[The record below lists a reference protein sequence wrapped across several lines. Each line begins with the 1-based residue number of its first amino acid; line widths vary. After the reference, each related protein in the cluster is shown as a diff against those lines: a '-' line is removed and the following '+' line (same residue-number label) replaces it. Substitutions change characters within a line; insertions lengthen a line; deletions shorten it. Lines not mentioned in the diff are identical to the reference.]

1 MTVMRIINE
10 PTAAA
15 IAYGMDK
22 KEGEKKE
29 GESSSAASGATS
41 APSMVVGEE
50 LNEMVKNIMGSYSP
64 TLHRHFYRSSLEL
77 PCSFI

>member
-1 MTVMRIINE
+1 METDDAKKE
-10 PTAAA
+10 
-15 IAYGMDK
+15 D

-50 LNEMVKNIMGSYSP
+50 LNEMVKNIMGSDGHVSQ
-64 TLHRHFYRSSLEL
+64 LNSHRHRQVHLSSF
-77 PCSFI
+77 PK

>member
-1 MTVMRIINE
+1 METDE
-10 PTAAA
+10 AKKE
-15 IAYGMDK
+15 DK

-64 TLHRHFYRSSLEL
+64 TLHRHFYRSRSSLEL

>member
-1 MTVMRIINE
+1 METDDAKKE
-10 PTAAA
+10 
-15 IAYGMDK
+15 D

-50 LNEMVKNIMGSYSP
+50 LNEMVKNIMGSDSHNSQS
-64 TLHRHFYRSSLEL
+64 TDNFIL
-77 PCSFI
+77 P

>member
-1 MTVMRIINE
+1 METDE
-10 PTAAA
+10 AKKE
-15 IAYGMDK
+15 DK

-29 GESSSAASGATS
+29 GESSSAASGAATS

-64 TLHRHFYRSSLEL
+64 TLHIHFILLLVRALM
-77 PCSFI
+77 F